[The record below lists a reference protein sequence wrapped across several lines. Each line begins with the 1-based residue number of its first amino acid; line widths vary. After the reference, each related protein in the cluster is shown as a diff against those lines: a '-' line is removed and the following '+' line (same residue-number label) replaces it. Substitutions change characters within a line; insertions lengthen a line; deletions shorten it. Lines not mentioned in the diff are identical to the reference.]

1 MFTDEYLGRMRL
13 ELRRGM
19 VIIAVLLQLRTEHYG
34 YALRQALEAR
44 GLDIDE
50 GTLYPLIRRL
60 EFQGLLTSEWRE
72 EDRRNKRF
80 YAISTEGRA
89 ALKQLLTEWDALE
102 TSINSLRSG
111 KAS

>member
-1 MFTDEYLGRMRL
+1 MPTDEPLDRMRL
-13 ELRRGM
+13 ELRRGV

-34 YALRQALEAR
+34 YSLRQALEAR

-60 EFQGLLTSEWRE
+60 ETQGLLTSEWRE

-80 YAISTEGRA
+80 YMISEDGRV
-89 ALKQLLTEWDALE
+89 LLRQLLGEWDQLTDAL
-102 TSINSLRSG
+102 NGLRNG
-111 KAS
+111 RTR

>member
-1 MFTDEYLGRMRL
+1 MPPDEHLDKMRL
-13 ELRRGM
+13 ELRRGV

-34 YALRQALEAR
+34 YALRQALEAH

-60 EFQGLLTSEWRE
+60 ETQGLLTSEWRE

-80 YAISTEGRA
+80 YVISAEGRSH
-89 ALKQLLTEWDALE
+89 LKQLLTEFD
-102 TSINSLRSG
+102 SLFATIDTLRNG
-111 KAS
+111 RTR